1 MILLVGKP
9 GPLRDALY
17 SLLNAMPRLV
27 PIATAD
33 GGLLALKQISEC
45 APALVF
51 IAGGLPEQEA
61 MELVHQ
67 IERQAPQ
74 VPCLVVADHSSY
86 QYLARWAG
94 AQVLPG
100 DTPFAEM
107 QAVISK
113 LLLDSDEH
121 R

>member
-9 GPLRDALY
+9 GPLRDALH
-17 SLLNAMPRLV
+17 SLLNAMPELP
-27 PIATAD
+27 PITTAD
-33 GGLLALKQISEC
+33 GGLLALKQIREC

-61 MELVHQ
+61 MELV
-67 IERQAPQ
+67 RQVGRDAPG

-86 QYLARWAG
+86 QYLVRWAG
-94 AQVLPG
+94 AEVLPG

-113 LLLDSDEH
+113 LLLDSDE
-121 R
+121 RR